1 MLAKWCRTPHI
12 GTSANQRIPHTCGRA
27 ADRPA
32 RLCWSSSYRLGRS
45 QSVERRIVHKFGGTS
60 VASAERYRH
69 VAGILASRSEGRRAV
84 VVSAMSGVTDGLVRA
99 VELAARRDRGYLEAL
114 EQLRDQHRNTIVA
127 LVPPDEADE
136 LLERLDRD
144 FTDVADVLHATWL
157 LRSHS
162 ERAMDLVTGYG
173 EIWSAQMLA
182 GHLGSIGE
190 PAGWLDARDVLVV
203 AHGPAGVE
211 VDWRTS
217 SERLVALVARRG
229 ELPPTLVVTGYVAAT
244 ADGLATTLGRNGSDL
259 SASIFAALLEAAEI
273 HIWTDVDGVMS
284 ANPRLVPDAVLIDE
298 LSYNEAMELA
308 YFGARVIHPSTMAPA
323 VRNSIPIFIRNTFQ
337 PDLPGTRIHLGGS
350 SDFDVKGFATIE
362 GVSLVNV
369 EGTGMIGVPG
379 TAHRLFGALHEE
391 GVSVTMISQGSSEHS
406 ICFVVPGSVGDRARS
421 AVERAFF
428 AERHYGQ
435 VQTVELMPDCCVLA
449 VVGDRMAGHPGV
461 AGKFFGS
468 LGKAGVNI
476 RAIAQGSSERNIS
489 VVIDNADASRA
500 LRAVHGGFYLSPQ
513 TLSIGVV
520 GCGLVGGTLLDQLAE
535 QARQLKCEFN
545 LDLRVRAI
553 ATSKRAALAEGQ
565 LDLGRWRDSLG
576 SDFEQTDLAAIA
588 DHVHA
593 EHLPHAVIIDCTA
606 SETVAQEYA
615 GWLKRGIHVITP
627 NKRANTADLGY
638 YQTLR
643 RSTRDYGARYLY
655 ETTVGAGLPII
666 QTLRDLVQT
675 GDEIR
680 EIEGIL
686 SGTLSYLFNVYDGT
700 RTFSEIVADAKAR
713 GFTEPDPRDDLSG
726 MDVGRKVVI
735 LAREIGIPMGL
746 KEVEVEG
753 LVPHEMEHLSVP
765 EFLEALPTQDAAMAA
780 LFEKAQRRGE
790 VLRYVGRVDR
800 EGNASARLQSYPLDH
815 PFARIQMTDNIV
827 LFRTR
832 RYQPNPLVVQGP
844 GAGPEVTAGGV
855 FADLLRLSSSLGASL

>member
-1 MLAKWCRTPHI
+1 
-12 GTSANQRIPHTCGRA
+12 
-27 ADRPA
+27 
-32 RLCWSSSYRLGRS
+32 
-45 QSVERRIVHKFGGTS
+45 VEQWVVHKFGGTS

-69 VAGILASRSEGRRAV
+69 VAGILSRRPEALRAV
-84 VVSAMSGVTDGLVRA
+84 VVSAMGGVTDALVRT
-99 VELAARRDRGYLEAL
+99 VELAARRDRAYL
-114 EQLRDQHRNTIVA
+114 EQLDQLRRRHRETIVE
-127 LVPPDEADE
+127 LVPPETADE
-136 LLERLDRD
+136 LLERFDRD

-157 LRSHS
+157 LRSYS
-162 ERAMDLVTGYG
+162 PRAMDLITGYG
-173 EIWSAQMLA
+173 EVWSAQMLA
-182 GHLGSIGE
+182 AHLRSIGQ
-190 PAGWLDARDVLVV
+190 PADWLDARQVLVV
-203 AHGPAGVE
+203 SHTPTGIE
-211 VDWRTS
+211 VDWRAS
-217 SERLVALVARRG
+217 AERLDGWRERAG
-229 ELPPTLVVTGYVAAT
+229 GLPPILIITGYVAST
-244 ADGLATTLGRNGSDL
+244 PDGLATTLGRNGSDFT
-259 SASIFAALLEAAEI
+259 ASIFATLLEAGQI

-284 ANPRLVPDAVLIDE
+284 ANPRLVPDAVLLEE

-308 YFGARVIHPSTMAPA
+308 YFGAKVIHPSTMAPA
-323 VRNSIPIFIRNTFQ
+323 VRRSIPIFIRNTFRPEVQ
-337 PDLPGTRIHLGGS
+337 GTRIHLGGS

-362 GVSLVNV
+362 GVALVNV

-406 ICFVVPGSVGDRARS
+406 ICFVVPGHVGERARQ

-428 AERHYGQ
+428 AARHYGQ
-435 VQTVELMPDCCVLA
+435 VQTVELVPDCCVLA

-513 TLSIGVV
+513 TLSIGVI
-520 GCGLVGGTLLDQLAE
+520 GCGVVGSELLDQLAE
-535 QARQLKCEFN
+535 QAHQLKSEFN

-553 ATSKRAALAEGQ
+553 STSRRTAFADGQ
-565 LDLGRWRDSLG
+565 LDLARWREALES
-576 SDFEQTDLAAIA
+576 EAVPTDLAAVA
-588 DHVHA
+588 DHVQA

-606 SETVAQEYA
+606 SEAVAQRYEDWMA
-615 GWLKRGIHVITP
+615 RGIHVITP
-627 NKRANTADLGY
+627 NKRANTSDFAY
-638 YQTLR
+638 YRALR
-643 RSTRDYGARYLY
+643 RTSRENGTRYLY
-655 ETTVGAGLPII
+655 ETTVGAGLPVI

-675 GDEIR
+675 GDEVYQV
-680 EIEGIL
+680 EGIL
-686 SGTLSYLFNVYDGT
+686 SGTLSYLFNVYDGS
-700 RTFSEIVADAKAR
+700 RSFSEIVADARAR

-735 LAREIGIPMGL
+735 LAREIGLPIEL
-746 KEVEVEG
+746 SEVEVEG
-753 LVPHEMEHLSVP
+753 LVPEAMEHLSVP
-765 EFLEALPTQDAAMAA
+765 DFLEALPSQDEAMAA
-780 LFEKAQRRGE
+780 LFEDARRRGE
-790 VLRYVGRVDR
+790 VLRYVGLVDR
-800 EGNASARLQSYPLDH
+800 EGRASARLRSYPLDH

-855 FADLLRLSSSLGASL
+855 FADLLRLASSLGATL

>member
-1 MLAKWCRTPHI
+1 MSLKQW
-12 GTSANQRIPHTCGRA
+12 
-27 ADRPA
+27 
-32 RLCWSSSYRLGRS
+32 
-45 QSVERRIVHKFGGTS
+45 VVHKFGGTS
-60 VASAERYRH
+60 VASPERYRH
-69 VAGILASRSEGRRAV
+69 VTEVLARRPESRRAV
-84 VVSAMSGVTDGLVRA
+84 VVSAMSGVTDMLVRV
-99 VELAARRDRGYLEAL
+99 VELAARRDRAYLETL
-114 EQLRDQHRNTIVA
+114 QQLRQKHRDAVMDLLPEPMA
-127 LVPPDEADE
+127 EE
-136 LLERLDRD
+136 LLERFERD

-157 LRSHS
+157 LRSHGQRS
-162 ERAMDLVTGYG
+162 MDLISGYG

-182 GHLGSIGE
+182 AHMTAVGE
-190 PAGWLDARDVLVV
+190 SALWLDAREVLVV
-203 AHGPAGVE
+203 TGAAGGPE
-211 VDWRTS
+211 VNWKAS
-217 SERLVALVARRG
+217 SERLDAWLERQDEIPR
-229 ELPPTLVVTGYVAAT
+229 TLVITGYIAST
-244 ADGLATTLGRNGSDL
+244 ADGLAATLGRNGSDF
-259 SASIFAALLEAAEI
+259 SASIFGALFDAAEI

-284 ANPRLVPDAVLIDE
+284 ANPRLVPDAVLLDE

-308 YFGARVIHPSTMAPA
+308 YFGARVIHPGTMAPA
-323 VRNSIPIFIRNTFQ
+323 VRRAIPIFIRNTFR
-337 PDLPGTRIHLGGS
+337 PELPGTRIHLGGS
-350 SDFDVKGFATIE
+350 SRFDVKGFATIE

-391 GVSVTMISQGSSEHS
+391 GVSVMMISQGSSEHS
-406 ICFVVPGSVGDRARS
+406 ICFVVPGAVGERAKA

-435 VQTVELMPDCCVLA
+435 VQTVELVPNCCVLA

-489 VVIDNADASRA
+489 VVIDDAEASRA

-513 TLSIGVV
+513 TLSIGIV
-520 GCGLVGGTLLDQLAE
+520 GTGIVGGALLDQLAE
-535 QARQLKCEFN
+535 QSQKLKSEFN

-553 ATSKRAALAEGQ
+553 ASSHRTAYAESQ
-565 LDLGRWRDSLG
+565 LDLTRWRDALG
-576 SDFEQTDLAAIA
+576 AEIGPTDLEVFAR
-588 DHVHA
+588 HVHA
-593 EHLPHAVIIDCTA
+593 DHLPHAVIIDCTA
-606 SETVAQEYA
+606 SEPVARHYA
-615 GWLKRGIHVITP
+615 DWLRRGIHVITP
-627 NKRANTADLGY
+627 NKRANTAELEY
-638 YQTLR
+638 FRTIR
-643 RSTRDYGARYLY
+643 RTSRTNGVRYLY

-675 GDEIR
+675 GDEVY

-686 SGTLSYLFNVYDGT
+686 SGTLSYLFNVYDGS
-700 RTFSEIVADAKAR
+700 RAFSEIVADARAR

-735 LAREIGIPMGL
+735 LGREIGLPL
-746 KEVEVEG
+746 ELEDVEVEG
-753 LVPHEMEHLSVP
+753 LVPEYLQHLSVP
-765 EFLEALPTQDAAMAA
+765 DFLAALPTQDVAMGE
-780 LFEKAQRRGE
+780 LFREAQRRGQ
-790 VLRYVGRVDR
+790 VLRYVGSVDR
-800 EGNASARLQSYPLDH
+800 NGKASAALRSYPDDH

-855 FADLLRLSSSLGASL
+855 FADLLRLASSLGASL

>member
-1 MLAKWCRTPHI
+1 MEQW
-12 GTSANQRIPHTCGRA
+12 
-27 ADRPA
+27 
-32 RLCWSSSYRLGRS
+32 
-45 QSVERRIVHKFGGTS
+45 VVHKFGGTS
-60 VASAERYRH
+60 VASPERYRH
-69 VAGILASRSEGRRAV
+69 VAGILARRPEGRRAV
-84 VVSAMSGVTDGLVRA
+84 VVSAMSGVTDTLVRA
-99 VELAARRDRGYLEAL
+99 VEMAARRDRGYLDAL
-114 EQLRDQHRNTIVA
+114 EELRGRHREAVTE
-127 LVPPDEADE
+127 LVPPEVAEE
-136 LLERLDRD
+136 LLERFDRD

-162 ERAMDLVTGYG
+162 ARAMDLVSGYG

-182 GHLGSIGE
+182 AHLQAVGHS
-190 PAGWLDARDVLVV
+190 AAWLDAREVLVV
-203 AHGPAGVE
+203 GSEGGNPE
-211 VDWRTS
+211 VDWRAS
-217 SERLVALVARRG
+217 AERLAALTERRG
-229 ELPPTLVVTGYVAAT
+229 EFPPTLIITGYIAAT
-244 ADGLATTLGRNGSDL
+244 ADGLATTLGRNGSDF
-259 SASIFAALLEAAEI
+259 SASIFGALLDAAQI

-284 ANPRLVPDAVLIDE
+284 ANPRLVPDSVLLSE

-323 VRNSIPIFIRNTFQ
+323 IRRSIPIFIRNTFR
-337 PDLPGTRIHLGGS
+337 PDVPGTRIHLGGS

-406 ICFVVPGSVGDRARS
+406 ICFVVPGAVGERARK

-435 VQTVELMPDCCVLA
+435 VQTVELVPDCCVLA

-520 GCGLVGGTLLDQLAE
+520 GTGIVGGALLDQLAE
-535 QARQLKCEFN
+535 QAGPLKREFN
-545 LDLRVRAI
+545 VDLRVRAI
-553 ATSKRAALAEGQ
+553 AKSNRTAYAEGQ
-565 LDLGRWRDSLG
+565 LDLSRWRDSMEAEFG
-576 SDFEQTDLAAIA
+576 PTDLDEFAR
-588 DHVHA
+588 HVHA

-606 SETVAQEYA
+606 SEAVARYYA
-615 GWLKRGIHVITP
+615 DWLQRGIHVITP
-627 NKRANTADLGY
+627 NKRANTAELGY
-638 YQTLR
+638 YRALR
-643 RSTRDYGARYLY
+643 NTSREHGARYLY
-655 ETTVGAGLPII
+655 ETTVGAGLPIV

-675 GDEIR
+675 GDEVF
-680 EIEGIL
+680 EIEGIF
-686 SGTLSYLFNVYDGT
+686 SGTLAYLFNIYDGS
-700 RTFSEIVADAKAR
+700 RAFSDIVADARSR

-726 MDVGRKVVI
+726 MDVARKVVI
-735 LAREIGIPMGL
+735 LGREIGLPL
-746 KEVEVEG
+746 ELQDVDVEG
-753 LVPHEMEHLSVP
+753 LVPKKLQSLSVP
-765 EFLEALPTQDAAMAA
+765 DFLAALPTHDETMEG
-780 LFEKAQRRGE
+780 LFDEARRRGE
-790 VLRYVGRVDR
+790 VLRYVGSVDQK
-800 EGNASARLQSYPLDH
+800 GNASAKLRSYPLDH

-855 FADLLRLSSSLGASL
+855 FSDLLRLATSLGASL